1 VASSALAAPARRWWR
16 WRDEDGYGM
25 HRFATDMGAAGPSP
39 PLAAQFMRD
48 VAVDDEAAKG
58 LLQVLN
64 HDIPPSQFLT
74 VRRLLRAVAHAV
86 RDRPAQIPAMVR
98 EAASEARGEARR
110 FRRRRRQARAFRLP
124 R

>member
-1 VASSALAAPARRWWR
+1 
-16 WRDEDGYGM
+16 M

-64 HDIPPSQFLT
+64 HDIPAVPVPHRAPASQGSRPCRARPTGSDPRDGQRGGVGGPRRSPAIQAPPSPGAC
-74 VRRLLRAVAHAV
+74 V
-86 RDRPAQIPAMVR
+86 
-98 EAASEARGEARR
+98 
-110 FRRRRRQARAFRLP
+110 
-124 R
+124 